1 MINNL
6 TNDVHTYVRELIS
19 KEFGSGNKEEKAHS
33 DNRKLINSRM
43 RQAISSISDGARG
56 KEVSKKK
63 GEESCIFR

>member
-1 MINNL
+1 
-6 TNDVHTYVRELIS
+6 LIL

-33 DNRKLINSRM
+33 ENRKLINSRM

-63 GEESCIFR
+63 GE